1 MRILGMKKIISK
13 VCQLVVLIGFICSA
27 NAKDLTSN
35 EVELWLKAAPQV
47 MSWLE
52 QNKSKMASDDKLDFL
67 KSSPQQVAEYAT
79 QMLQKHGLYKDFS
92 QLLKQYGIQNQT
104 RFFEIQTQIMQ
115 SFIAL
120 SAQQAMPQ
128 GINKE
133 MMDAL
138 SQLENSDAL
147 TDEQKAQMKRQ
158 MMNMMGQAMQLE
170 QQAKNSTQD
179 MKVLQPYLIQIKQ
192 IFSALE

>member
-1 MRILGMKKIISK
+1 MKKIISK
-13 VCQLVVLIGFICSA
+13 VCQLVILIGFVCSV

>member
-1 MRILGMKKIISK
+1 MWDLGMKKIISK
-13 VCQLVVLIGFICSA
+13 VCQLVILIGFVCSV

>member
-138 SQLENSDAL
+138 SQLDNSDAL